1 MAPEMQQTMNF
12 EPSRNRFKDNLNSG
26 KFPILIEA
34 PIPERNIDVAGQTA
48 RLKEL
53 ENTILEIKDYPVSLA
68 ILDQGEDDI
77 WQGVEYASAL
87 PQENRDLHVVYLSG
101 KDSVSEEC
109 FDRIQVAKNAGFFNI
124 VSVSGYT
131 PKNVTAK
138 SCRSRS
144 FTESIT
150 MLDELNNDERFFSG
164 CVINPYQYTFPTLF
178 AQYLKLDNK
187 LNHNANFVVTECGW
201 DMLKLQSLA
210 WHLWERKT
218 YVPIIVRLMFLTP
231 EKVERI
237 VAGQYPG
244 IKISQEYKQVLQNSL
259 KFSKTQFEAVQY
271 RSLELMAAGCRLLG
285 FAGVQISGTELP
297 IQAKTACERISYALK
312 EFTDFNQWL
321 NEYNSYIGYA
331 EMAPFDN
338 DFRLYDRMLHRDYP
352 QDNPPECNVPIDIT
366 HNTSGEHRYKLKK
379 FLFSNAKKQKSSQG
393 YLLKKLLCNCQTCNS
408 CQLPDTEYICP
419 QECPKGF
426 RHGICGG
433 VKANGTCELS
443 NLECVYCKIVKLAA
457 RHNCLQKI
465 SEL

>member
-12 EPSRNRFKDNLNSG
+12 EPSRNRFKDNLNNG

-34 PIPERNIDVAGQTA
+34 PTPEKNIDMAGQTA
-48 RLKEL
+48 RLLEL
-53 ENTILEIKDYPVSLA
+53 EKTILEIQDYPVSLA

-77 WQGVEYASAL
+77 WQGVEYATTL
-87 PQENRDLHVVYLSG
+87 PVENRDLHVVYLSG
-101 KDSVSEEC
+101 KDSVWDESFE
-109 FDRIQVAKNAGFFNI
+109 RIQVAKNAGFFNI
-124 VSVSGYT
+124 IPVSGMT
-131 PKNVTAK
+131 PNKVNAK
-138 SCRSRS
+138 TCRDRS

-150 MLDELNNDERFFSG
+150 MLDELTTDDRFFSG
-164 CVINPYQYTFPTLF
+164 CVINPFQYTFPTLF

-231 EKVERI
+231 EKVEKI

-244 IKISQEYKQVLQNSL
+244 IKISQDYKKILHNSL

-285 FAGVQISGTELP
+285 FAGVQISGAELP
-297 IQAKTACERISYALK
+297 IQAKTVCERISYALK

-321 NEYNSYIGYA
+321 NEYNSYIGCA

-352 QDNPPECNVPIDIT
+352 QDNPPESCVPNEIIQ
-366 HNTSGEHRYKLKK
+366 SKVGENRYRLKK
-379 FLFSNAKKQKSSQG
+379 LLFSNAKNQKASQG
-393 YLLKKLLCNCQTCNS
+393 YLLKKLLCNCQTCS
-408 CQLPDTEYICP
+408 HCQLPDTQYICP

-433 VKANGTCELS
+433 VKDDGTCELS
-443 NLECVYCKIVKLAA
+443 NSECVYCKIVKLAA
-457 RHNCLQKI
+457 RHNCLPKLA
-465 SEL
+465 EL